1 MSRGITK
8 IQGSELKVPEE
19 GFLGSLVDRWAT
31 FKLEASIML
40 QIHN

>member
-1 MSRGITK
+1 MSKGTTK
-8 IQGSELKVPEE
+8 IQGLELKVREE

-31 FKLEASIML
+31 FKLEVSIML